1 MNYKF
6 KILII
11 LFSILVGLS
20 ILTCDKPSEPKVE
33 TPPQKLKIYIN
44 EFLASNKNVLA
55 DEAGQYDDWVEIYN
69 DEDTTVKLQ
78 GYYLTDALNNPT
90 KWTFPNVNIPPKGYL
105 LIWCDNDTSQGIL
118 HANFKLSASGEQ
130 LGIFSPEKKII
141 DTLTYGEQ
149 KSDTSYGRFPDGS
162 SNWKFMLPTPGSK
175 NR

>member
-1 MNYKF
+1 MKF
-6 KILII
+6 NFRKLLISTTIL
-11 LFSILVGLS
+11 
-20 ILTCDKPSEPKVE
+20 LTLTNVRCDKPSEPKIE
-33 TPPQKLKIYIN
+33 TPPQKLRIYIN
-44 EFLASNKNVLA
+44 EFLASNKSILA

-130 LGIFSPEKKII
+130 LGIFSLEKKII
-141 DTLTYGEQ
+141 DTLTYGVQ